1 MAQPKLSPACTG
13 WKRDLPGP
21 NERPGAPPNLRENAP
36 NYLDDVYMEL
46 SRRSSRIRGVLL
58 LFLPFML
65 YATIIGV
72 PDIIWSLLVD
82 HPGAFTA
89 SDWST
94 LWIALFVL
102 AIGVWMTAFIY
113 LAEVSPPRDLPIR
126 FNRARRRIYVYGFH
140 MVWWNPFTRWYV
152 TTASYPWDDVRAEVW
167 EQWGATSGGGLMIKW
182 GVSIAIVKPNTNDVI
197 ERFHLSTYNHDL
209 DNVWAYVCTYMQQ
222 GPQALPPCNIEPRD
236 ANDVPAYNLALRWA
250 PRVEWPEAM
259 DWESRSSEGSRVLE
273 GPGQ

>member
-1 MAQPKLSPACTG
+1 MARSKLNPPCAG
-13 WKRDLPGP
+13 WQRDLPGP
-21 NERPGAPPNLRENAP
+21 NDPTEVAATLREDAP
-36 NYLDDVYMEL
+36 NHVDEIYMEL
-46 SRRSSRIRGVLL
+46 SRRSSNIRGLLL
-58 LFLPFML
+58 LFVPLCAYFLARRPL
-65 YATIIGV
+65 ILLSRGGV
-72 PDIIWSLLVD
+72 ELSFDSIVTELLFF
-82 HPGAFTA
+82 GILSTTA
-89 SDWST
+89 
-94 LWIALFVL
+94 
-102 AIGVWMTAFIY
+102 Y
-113 LAEVSPPRDLPIR
+113 LAYRFDVSPPRDLPIR

-222 GPQALPPCNIEPRD
+222 GPQALPPCNIEPRN

-250 PRVEWPEAM
+250 PRVEWPKAM

>member
-1 MAQPKLSPACTG
+1 MGKAKLKPPCVG
-13 WKRDLPGP
+13 WRRDLPGP
-21 NERPGAPPNLRENAP
+21 NSEIESAPFLREDAP
-36 NYLDDVYMEL
+36 NHVDECYLEL
-46 SRRSSRIRGVLL
+46 SRRSSTIRGLLIFFIPLSAYCLL
-58 LFLPFML
+58 LML
-65 YATIIGV
+65 VSEIRTESSRDYLDADTVSSAVTVLSAAAI
-72 PDIIWSLLVD
+72 LVWFSFHMYRLD
-82 HPGAFTA
+82 
-89 SDWST
+89 
-94 LWIALFVL
+94 
-102 AIGVWMTAFIY
+102 
-113 LAEVSPPRDLPIR
+113 VSPPRDLPIR

-182 GVSIAIVKPNTNDVI
+182 GVSIAIVKPGTNDVI

-222 GPQALPPCNIEPRD
+222 GPQALPPCDIEPRD

-259 DWESRSSEGSRVLE
+259 DQESRSA
-273 GPGQ
+273 P